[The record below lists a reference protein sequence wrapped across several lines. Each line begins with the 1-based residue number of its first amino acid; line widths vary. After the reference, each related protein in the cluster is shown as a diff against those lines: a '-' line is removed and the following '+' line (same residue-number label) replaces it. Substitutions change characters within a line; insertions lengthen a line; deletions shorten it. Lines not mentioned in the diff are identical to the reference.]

1 MFQGT
6 GACMGRRKYV
16 LIVDDCQQDRMAVAD
31 VLRSDYD
38 ILEACNGKQAL
49 EILSR
54 KRAQISLIM
63 LDLMMPVM
71 DGYEFLEMY
80 RKRKEYSYLPV
91 VVCTTEDDPER
102 EQKSLELGAWDF
114 VLKNSSPGIMR
125 LRAGNAIEKSKV
137 RFLEYDFL
145 TGIYGQ
151 QKFYQATRELLDQ
164 RAGAN
169 FAFIHFDI
177 DRFRIINTLYG
188 SKEGDRLIHF
198 VAGAIR
204 KVMTAYGRGTYG
216 RLGGDVFG
224 MCVPYEDGAAIYHIL
239 EGIRAEI
246 RKHSVHYYLETCAGI
261 YLVDDPDMEVAA
273 MHDNAEIAAAQCKGQ
288 YMVHDVL
295 YTEEIGQKVLREQH
309 IIDEMDAALAEQQ
322 FIVYFQPK
330 YQLKKMAPYSVETEE
345 IVGAEA
351 LVRWKKPSG
360 EIVLPNEFIPIF
372 ERNGFITKLD
382 YYVWEKV
389 CQFIDSELSQGRN
402 PAPISVNVSR
412 VNLYN
417 PDFMD
422 SLIDLIHRY
431 HIPPHY
437 LNLELTESVF
447 SEDAELIQRAVNYLH
462 DAGFTILMDDFGS
475 GYSSLNILKDVD
487 LDVLK
492 IDMKFFS
499 KGNTA
504 EKGAK
509 IIEAVIRM
517 AESLDMMV
525 IAEGVEEKHQVD
537 FLNDLGCDY
546 IQGYYFGR
554 PMSQDQ
560 YEKLTNHDEE
570 EQHDMPQPES
580 S

>member
-1 MFQGT
+1 
-6 GACMGRRKYV
+6 MGRKKYV

-164 RAGAN
+164 RAGEN

-246 RKHSVHYYLETCAGI
+246 RKHTVHYYLETCAGI

-295 YTEEIGQKVLREQH
+295 YTEEIGQKMLREQH
-309 IIDEMDAALAEQQ
+309 IIDEMDTALAEQQ

-330 YQLKKMAPYSVETEE
+330 YHLKKMAPY
-345 IVGAEA
+345 GAEA
-351 LVRWKKPSG
+351 LVRWKKPNG

-431 HIPPHY
+431 QIPPHY

-560 YEKLTNHDEE
+560 YEKLTNHEEE
-570 EQHDMPQPES
+570 EQRDMP
-580 S
+580 

>member
-16 LIVDDCQQDRMAVAD
+16 LTVDDCQQDRMAVAD

-125 LRAGNAIEKSKV
+125 LRSGNAIEKSKV

-330 YQLKKMAPYSVETEE
+330 YQLKKMAPY
-345 IVGAEA
+345 GAEA

>member
-6 GACMGRRKYV
+6 GDYMGRKKYV

-91 VVCTTEDDPER
+91 VVCTTEDGSER

-164 RAGAN
+164 RAGEN

-246 RKHSVHYYLETCAGI
+246 RKHTVHYYLETCAGI

-295 YTEEIGQKVLREQH
+295 YTEEIGQKMLREQH
-309 IIDEMDAALAEQQ
+309 IIDEMDTALAEQQ

-330 YQLKKMAPYSVETEE
+330 YHLKKMAPY
-345 IVGAEA
+345 GAEA
-351 LVRWKKPSG
+351 LVRWKKPNG

-560 YEKLTNHDEE
+560 YEKLTNHEEE
-570 EQHDMPQPES
+570 EQRDMP
-580 S
+580 

>member
-49 EILSR
+49 EILSIR
-54 KRAQISLIM
+54 RAQISLIM

-330 YQLKKMAPYSVETEE
+330 YQLKKMAPY
-345 IVGAEA
+345 GAEA

>member
-71 DGYEFLEMY
+71 DGYEFLEMH

-114 VLKNSSPGIMR
+114 VLKKSSPGIMR

-198 VAGAIR
+198 VAGALR
-204 KVMTAYGRGTYG
+204 QVMTSYG
-216 RLGGDVFG
+216 
-224 MCVPYEDGAAIYHIL
+224 
-239 EGIRAEI
+239 
-246 RKHSVHYYLETCAGI
+246 
-261 YLVDDPDMEVAA
+261 
-273 MHDNAEIAAAQCKGQ
+273 
-288 YMVHDVL
+288 
-295 YTEEIGQKVLREQH
+295 
-309 IIDEMDAALAEQQ
+309 
-322 FIVYFQPK
+322 
-330 YQLKKMAPYSVETEE
+330 
-345 IVGAEA
+345 
-351 LVRWKKPSG
+351 
-360 EIVLPNEFIPIF
+360 
-372 ERNGFITKLD
+372 
-382 YYVWEKV
+382 
-389 CQFIDSELSQGRN
+389 
-402 PAPISVNVSR
+402 
-412 VNLYN
+412 
-417 PDFMD
+417 
-422 SLIDLIHRY
+422 
-431 HIPPHY
+431 
-437 LNLELTESVF
+437 
-447 SEDAELIQRAVNYLH
+447 
-462 DAGFTILMDDFGS
+462 
-475 GYSSLNILKDVD
+475 
-487 LDVLK
+487 
-492 IDMKFFS
+492 
-499 KGNTA
+499 
-504 EKGAK
+504 
-509 IIEAVIRM
+509 
-517 AESLDMMV
+517 
-525 IAEGVEEKHQVD
+525 
-537 FLNDLGCDY
+537 
-546 IQGYYFGR
+546 
-554 PMSQDQ
+554 
-560 YEKLTNHDEE
+560 
-570 EQHDMPQPES
+570 
-580 S
+580 

>member
-224 MCVPYEDGAAIYHIL
+224 MCVPYEDGVAIYHIL

-330 YQLKKMAPYSVETEE
+330 YQLKKMAPY
-345 IVGAEA
+345 GAEA

>member
-330 YQLKKMAPYSVETEE
+330 YQLKKMAPY
-345 IVGAEA
+345 GAEA
-351 LVRWKKPSG
+351 LVRWKKPS
-360 EIVLPNEFIPIF
+360 EFIPIF

-546 IQGYYFGR
+546 IQGYYFYK
-554 PMSQDQ
+554 PMP
-560 YEKLTNHDEE
+560 EE
-570 EQHDMPQPES
+570 EFVKLLDAGR
-580 S
+580 

>member
-80 RKRKEYSYLPV
+80 RKRKEYSYLQV

-114 VLKNSSPGIMR
+114 VLKKSSPGIMR

-330 YQLKKMAPYSVETEE
+330 YQLKKMAPY
-345 IVGAEA
+345 GAEA

>member
-164 RAGAN
+164 RAGEN

-216 RLGGDVFG
+216 RLRGDVFG

-330 YQLKKMAPYSVETEE
+330 YQLKKMAPY
-345 IVGAEA
+345 GAEA

>member
-145 TGIYGQ
+145 TSIYGQ

-164 RAGAN
+164 RAGEN

-330 YQLKKMAPYSVETEE
+330 YQLKKMAPY
-345 IVGAEA
+345 GAEA

>member
-164 RAGAN
+164 RAGEN

-330 YQLKKMAPYSVETEE
+330 YQLKKMAPY
-345 IVGAEA
+345 GAEA

-560 YEKLTNHDEE
+560 CEKLTNHDEE

>member
-125 LRAGNAIEKSKV
+125 LHAGNAIEKSKV

-330 YQLKKMAPYSVETEE
+330 YQLKKMAPY
-345 IVGAEA
+345 GAEA

-560 YEKLTNHDEE
+560 YEKLTNHEEE

>member
-125 LRAGNAIEKSKV
+125 LRSGNAIEKSKV

-330 YQLKKMAPYSVETEE
+330 YQLKKMAPY
-345 IVGAEA
+345 GAEA

-372 ERNGFITKLD
+372 ERNVFITKLD

>member
-330 YQLKKMAPYSVETEE
+330 YQLKKMAPY
-345 IVGAEA
+345 GAEA

-389 CQFIDSELSQGRN
+389 CQFIDSELSQERN

>member
-330 YQLKKMAPYSVETEE
+330 YQLKKMAPY
-345 IVGAEA
+345 GAEA

-417 PDFMD
+417 SDFMD

>member
-1 MFQGT
+1 
-6 GACMGRRKYV
+6 MGRRKYV

-164 RAGAN
+164 RAGEN

-246 RKHSVHYYLETCAGI
+246 RKHTVHYYLETCAGI

-295 YTEEIGQKVLREQH
+295 YTEEIGQKMLREQH

-330 YQLKKMAPYSVETEE
+330 YQLKKMAPY
-345 IVGAEA
+345 GAEA
-351 LVRWKKPSG
+351 LVRWKKPNG

-422 SLIDLIHRY
+422 SLIDLIQRY

-447 SEDAELIQRAVNYLH
+447 SEDAELILRAVNYLH

>member
-330 YQLKKMAPYSVETEE
+330 YQLKKMAPY
-345 IVGAEA
+345 GAEE

>member
-273 MHDNAEIAAAQCKGQ
+273 MHDNAEIAAEQCKGQ

-330 YQLKKMAPYSVETEE
+330 YQLKKMAPY
-345 IVGAEA
+345 GAEA

>member
-1 MFQGT
+1 
-6 GACMGRRKYV
+6 MGRRKYV

-204 KVMTAYGRGTYG
+204 KVMTAYGRVTYG

-224 MCVPYEDGAAIYHIL
+224 MRVPYEDGAAIYHIL

-330 YQLKKMAPYSVETEE
+330 YQLKRMAPY
-345 IVGAEA
+345 GAEA

>member
-1 MFQGT
+1 
-6 GACMGRRKYV
+6 MGRRKYV

-54 KRAQISLIM
+54 KREQISLIM

-114 VLKNSSPGIMR
+114 VLKKSSPGIMR

-330 YQLKKMAPYSVETEE
+330 YQLKKMAPY
-345 IVGAEA
+345 GAEA

>member
-145 TGIYGQ
+145 TGIYAQ

-330 YQLKKMAPYSVETEE
+330 YQLKKMAPY
-345 IVGAEA
+345 GAEA

>member
-114 VLKNSSPGIMR
+114 VLKKSSPGIMR

-137 RFLEYDFL
+137 RFLEYDVL

-330 YQLKKMAPYSVETEE
+330 YQLKKMAPY
-345 IVGAEA
+345 GAEA

-499 KGNTA
+499 KGTTA

>member
-1 MFQGT
+1 
-6 GACMGRRKYV
+6 MGRRKYV

-114 VLKNSSPGIMR
+114 VLKKSSPGIMR

-330 YQLKKMAPYSVETEE
+330 YQLKKMAPY
-345 IVGAEA
+345 GAEA

>member
-114 VLKNSSPGIMR
+114 VLKKSSPGIMR

-330 YQLKKMAPYSVETEE
+330 YQLKKMAPY
-345 IVGAEA
+345 GAEA

-389 CQFIDSELSQGRN
+389 CQFIDSELSQGMN

>member
-204 KVMTAYGRGTYG
+204 KVMTAYSRGTYG

-330 YQLKKMAPYSVETEE
+330 YQLKKMAPY
-345 IVGAEA
+345 GAEA
-351 LVRWKKPSG
+351 LVRWKKPGG

-462 DAGFTILMDDFGS
+462 DVGFTILMDDFGS

>member
-1 MFQGT
+1 
-6 GACMGRRKYV
+6 MGRRKYV

-125 LRAGNAIEKSKV
+125 LRARNAIEKSKV

-164 RAGAN
+164 RAGEN

-246 RKHSVHYYLETCAGI
+246 RKHTVHYYLETCAGI

-295 YTEEIGQKVLREQH
+295 YTNEIGQKMLREQH

-330 YQLKKMAPYSVETEE
+330 YHLKKMAPY
-345 IVGAEA
+345 GAEA
-351 LVRWKKPSG
+351 LVRWKKPNG

-431 HIPPHY
+431 QIPPHY

-517 AESLDMMV
+517 ADSLDMMV

-560 YEKLTNHDEE
+560 YEKLTNHEEE
-570 EQHDMPQPES
+570 EQRDMP
-580 S
+580 

>member
-261 YLVDDPDMEVAA
+261 YLVDDPDMEVA

-330 YQLKKMAPYSVETEE
+330 YQLKKMAPY
-345 IVGAEA
+345 GAEA

>member
-102 EQKSLELGAWDF
+102 EQKSLELGAWDI

-164 RAGAN
+164 RAGEN

-330 YQLKKMAPYSVETEE
+330 YQLKKMAPY
-345 IVGAEA
+345 GAEA